1 MSGIM
6 ITRPISLSAALF
18 FSILL
23 LLVSACQ
30 TVPVGGGESTTTTT
44 VATPERE
51 STPRESI
58 RHQDRIRVQKTTL
71 QRGDVGQELVYR
83 IQVEALRD
91 AENVR
96 VTETLPEGFTFV
108 RATPQAQ
115 VEGNNTL
122 RWHFT
127 SLSRGARETIEV
139 RVQPGSEGDHT
150 LCTVVTFDQRF
161 CLDAFA
167 GRPLLAVVKEGPP
180 EVELGDEVRWT
191 VRVTNRG
198 SAAAKNVV
206 VTDELPDA
214 FEPTSPLRQQLG
226 TIEPGATREVTYS
239 ARAVTQ
245 GEFRNRAH
253 VAYDGAP
260 TGADALDEQ
269 GRPLHASAQPIR
281 VVQSGVRI
289 SHSGPE
295 EGFVFKPES
304 YRIRIENTGDTDL
317 QNVRIT
323 NDLDGA
329 LTVSDPAGGR
339 VRGNAI
345 GWLIPN
351 LPAGSAHE
359 IETKVSSTRT
369 GELRSVARLITAAG
383 LESSDS
389 VTTLWKAVPGLTISL
404 TDSVDPIRVDEET
417 VYTIVVRNQGDFE
430 PVSGTLELSLSEQ
443 LKAVSA
449 AGDSVG
455 EIDGQLITFPRIT
468 LEPGRDIRL
477 TVTARGN
484 AIGPGRA
491 ILRFTADFIE
501 EAIVNQE
508 ATNVY

>member
-1 MSGIM
+1 M
-6 ITRPISLSAALF
+6 INRTLSLVATLF
-18 FSILL
+18 LSLLMLL
-23 LLVSACQ
+23 LSACQ
-30 TVPVGGGESTTTTT
+30 TVPVGT
-44 VATPERE
+44 VETDTGTRAEAAQRE
-51 STPRESI
+51 SLARESI
-58 RHQDRIRVQKTTL
+58 RHEDRVRVIKSTV

-83 IQVEALRD
+83 IQLEALRD
-91 AENVR
+91 VVNVR
-96 VTETLPEGFTFV
+96 VTETLPDGFTFA
-108 RATPQAQ
+108 RSTPQAQ
-115 VEGNNTL
+115 IEGNIL
-122 RWHFT
+122 RWHYP
-127 SLSRGARETIEV
+127 SLSRGDSETIEL

-150 LCTVVTFDQRF
+150 ICTVISFDQRF
-161 CLDAFA
+161 CLDVFA
-167 GRPLLAVVKEGPP
+167 GRPLLAVVKEGPS

-198 SAAAKNVV
+198 TAAARNVV
-206 VTDELPDA
+206 VTDQLPDA
-214 FEPTSPLRQQLG
+214 FEATSPLRQQLG
-226 TIEPGATREVTYS
+226 TIEPGATSEVTYS
-239 ARAVTQ
+239 ARAVSQ

-253 VAYDGAP
+253 VNYDGAP
-260 TGADALDEQ
+260 TGADALDSE
-269 GRPLHASAQPIR
+269 GRPLHTSAQPIR
-281 VVQSGVRI
+281 VVQSGIRI
-289 SHSGPE
+289 RYTGPD
-295 EGFVFKPES
+295 EGFVFKPEP

-317 QNVRIT
+317 RNVRIT
-323 NDLDGA
+323 NDLDPA

-359 IETKVSSTRT
+359 IETKLSSTQT
-369 GELRSVARLITAAG
+369 GELRTVARLVTAAG

-389 VTTLWKAVPGLTISL
+389 LTTLWKAVPGLTISL
-404 TDSVDPIRVDEET
+404 TDSIDPIRVDEET

-430 PVSGTLELSLSEQ
+430 PVSGMLELSLSEQ
-443 LKAVSA
+443 LEAVST

-455 EIDGQLITFPRIT
+455 EIEGQLITFPRIT

-477 TVTARGN
+477 TVTARGK

>member
-1 MSGIM
+1 M
-6 ITRPISLSAALF
+6 INRSLSQFATLFLALLT
-18 FSILL
+18 LL
-23 LLVSACQ
+23 LTACQ
-30 TVPVGGGESTTTTT
+30 TVPVGTTESGT
-44 VATPERE
+44 ATRVETPQRE
-51 STPRESI
+51 SAPRETI
-58 RHQDRIRVQKTTL
+58 RHQDRVRVQKSTV
-71 QRGDVGQELVYR
+71 QRGDVGQELVYQ

-91 AENVR
+91 ADNVR
-96 VTETLPEGFTFV
+96 VTETLPDGFTFV

-115 VEGNNTL
+115 IEGNVL
-122 RWHFT
+122 RWHYP
-127 SLSRGARETIEV
+127 SLSRGDRETIEV
-139 RVQPGSEGDHT
+139 RVQPGREGDHT
-150 LCTVVTFDQRF
+150 ICTVVTFDQRF
-161 CLDAFA
+161 CLEVFA
-167 GRPLLAVVKEGPP
+167 GRPLLAVVKEGPS
-180 EVELGDEVRWT
+180 EVELGDEVSWT

-198 SAAAKNVV
+198 TATARNVV
-206 VTDELPDA
+206 VTDELPEA

-239 ARAVTQ
+239 ARAVNQ

-253 VAYDGAP
+253 VNYDGAP
-260 TGADALDEQ
+260 SGADALDSE
-269 GRPLHASAQPIR
+269 GRPLHTSAQPIR
-281 VVQSGVRI
+281 VVQSGIRI
-289 SHSGPE
+289 SYTGPA

-317 QNVRIT
+317 RNVRIT
-323 NDLDGA
+323 NDFDPA
-329 LTVSDPAGGR
+329 LTVSDAAGGR

-359 IETKVSSTRT
+359 IETKLSSTRT
-369 GELRSVARLITAAG
+369 GELSSVARLVTAAG

-389 VTTLWKAVPGLTISL
+389 LTTLWKAVPGLTISL

-430 PVSGTLELSLSEQ
+430 PVSGMLELALSEQ
-443 LKAVSA
+443 LQAVSA

-455 EIDGQLITFPRIT
+455 EINGQLITFPRIT

-477 TVTARGN
+477 TVTARGK